1 LSRDRF
7 ISRCWLCLF
16 CGLLLLVGCRQEMA
30 NQPRFEPLEASSFF
44 ADGRAARP
52 LVPGTVARGQLR
64 LDTHLH
70 EGKVDG
76 AVVET
81 LPFPLSPDL
90 LTRGRERYGIF
101 CSPCHDRTGAGQGLI
116 VQRGFPH
123 PPSFH
128 TDRLRE
134 IAIGHF
140 VEVMT
145 EGFGV
150 MPRYAAQLDSVERWA
165 IAAYIRALQLSQHAT
180 LEDVPDDRRSQ
191 LQELK
196 P

>member
-1 LSRDRF
+1 
-7 ISRCWLCLF
+7 
-16 CGLLLLVGCRQEMA
+16 MA

-70 EGKVDG
+70 EGKVEG
-76 AVVET
+76 TVVET
-81 LPFPLSPDL
+81 LPFPLSRDL

-116 VQRGFPH
+116 VQRGFPR

-128 TDRLRE
+128 TDRLRD

-145 EGFGV
+145 EGFGL

-180 LEDVPDDRRSQ
+180 IEDVPDDRRSQ
-191 LQELK
+191 LQDLK

>member
-1 LSRDRF
+1 LSRERF
-7 ISRCWLCLF
+7 ISRRWFCLF

-44 ADGRAARP
+44 ADGRASRP

-64 LDTHLH
+64 LNTHLH

-76 AVVET
+76 SVADT
-81 LPFPLSPDL
+81 LPFPLSHDL
-90 LTRGRERYGIF
+90 LMQGRERYGIF

-116 VQRGFPH
+116 VQRGFPR

-145 EGFGV
+145 EGFGI

-180 LEDVPDDRRSQ
+180 IEDVPADRRSQ
-191 LQELK
+191 LQDLK

>member
-1 LSRDRF
+1 LSRERF
-7 ISRCWLCLF
+7 ISRGWLCLF

-81 LPFPLSPDL
+81 LPFPLSRDL
-90 LTRGRERYGIF
+90 LTRGRERYVIF

-116 VQRGFPH
+116 VQRGFPR

-128 TDRLRE
+128 TDRLRD

-145 EGFGV
+145 EGFGL

-180 LEDVPDDRRSQ
+180 IEDVPDDRRSQ
-191 LQELK
+191 LQDLK